1 MNQPLDGLSKKNQL
15 ATQLFFYV
23 FLAALFIAALITT
36 NLIAN
41 KFVTVDLGFKVFTI
55 SAGVL
60 PYPITFLLTDILSE
74 IYGQKNTQR
83 VVIIGFFVSVFVLGM
98 LWLGHQFPAIENSPV
113 TDAEYGKVFQNS
125 YKVVLSSMVA
135 YLAAQFVDV
144 RIYHFWK
151 KLTNGKYLWLR
162 NNGST
167 VLSQLVDTTLVV
179 FVLFYGSLSFSEM
192 GVLILDGWLFKVL
205 FALIDT
211 PAMYAAVYGI
221 RKYFGLKPNQEL
233 SLT

>member
-1 MNQPLDGLSKKNQL
+1 MNQPLEGLNKKNQL

-98 LWLGHQFPAIENSPV
+98 LWLGHQFPAIKNSPV

-221 RKYFGLKPNQEL
+221 RKFFGLKPNQEL
-233 SLT
+233 SLS